1 VSRSP
6 YGPKST
12 GKSALEGIHDL
23 KVEATTTV
31 VKDPEGTEMK
41 DGVPTGDAMTVRETA
56 VSNETVTVEETA
68 KPSTAIGIA
77 HRATTPILL
86 GAPSATDAKRRGPM
100 EAEAEESDPEE
111 TEGVGSSAETIAD
124 ETTGEMEG
132 SVTTGTTAD
141 GTTGEMEGSVT
152 TGTTGEMEG
161 SVTTGTTADGTTGET
176 EGSVTTGTTA
186 DGTTGE
192 TEGSVTTGTTGG
204 ADEERVGISTPTIG
218 RVRRATI
225 QISRFE
231 TFATDVKLHAPAE
244 EEAVETT
251 EEASGATTGTTTA
264 EGIASSETTTAGEGT
279 NGVTMTV
286 VEETVDKTT
295 VVHHPTALTDA
306 QEANARVMHT
316 TNLRKTSGRPRLGN
330 LTGNA
335 TIEVEAWLQSRI
347 TSTLW
352 KPWKTATESVQRPK
366 QKERP
371 NWTKTILRLGPYT
384 LKRACLQ
391 RALLPR

>member
-1 VSRSP
+1 MASRSP
-6 YGPKST
+6 YGPRSS

-31 VKDPEGTEMK
+31 VKDREGTEVK
-41 DGVPTGDAMTVRETA
+41 GGLTTGDAMTVRETA

-86 GAPSATDAKRRGPM
+86 GAPSATDAKHRGPM
-100 EAEAEESDPEE
+100 AAEAEESDPEE
-111 TEGVGSSAETIAD
+111 TEGVGSSAE
-124 ETTGEMEG
+124 
-132 SVTTGTTAD
+132 
-141 GTTGEMEGSVT
+141 
-152 TGTTGEMEG
+152 
-161 SVTTGTTADGTTGET
+161 TTADGTTGET

-186 DGTTGE
+186 DGTTG
-192 TEGSVTTGTTGG
+192 G
-204 ADEERVGISTPTIG
+204 ADDERVGISTPTIG

-231 TFATDVKLHAPAE
+231 MFATDVKLHAPAE

-251 EEASGATTGTTTA
+251 EEASGATTGATTA

-279 NGVTMTV
+279 NAVTMTV

-330 LTGNA
+330 LTENA

-371 NWTKTILRLGPYT
+371 NWTKTILRLGPFM

-391 RALLPR
+391 RALLQR

>member
-1 VSRSP
+1 MASRSP
-6 YGPKST
+6 YGPRSS

-23 KVEATTTV
+23 KAEITTTV
-31 VKDPEGTEMK
+31 VKDRKGTEVK
-41 DGVPTGDAMTVRETA
+41 GGLTTGDAMTVRETA

-86 GAPSATDAKRRGPM
+86 GAPSATDAKHRGPM
-100 EAEAEESDPEE
+100 AAEAEESDPEE
-111 TEGVGSSAETIAD
+111 TEGVGSSAETTAD
-124 ETTGEMEG
+124 GTTGGMEGSVTTETTDDGTTGGMEG
-132 SVTTGTTAD
+132 SVTTGTTDD
-141 GTTGEMEGSVT
+141 GTTEETEGSVT
-152 TGTTGEMEG
+152 TGTTD
-161 SVTTGTTADGTTGET
+161 DGTTGET
-176 EGSVTTGTTA
+176 EGSVTTGTTD
-186 DGTTGE
+186 DGTTR
-192 TEGSVTTGTTGG
+192 G
-204 ADEERVGISTPTIG
+204 ADDERVGISTPTIG

-231 TFATDVKLHAPAE
+231 TLATDVKLHAPAE

-251 EEASGATTGTTTA
+251 EEASGATTGPTTA
-264 EGIASSETTTAGEGT
+264 EGIARSETTTAGEGT
-279 NGVTMTV
+279 NAVTMTV

-295 VVHHPTALTDA
+295 VVHHPTALTGA
-306 QEANARVMHT
+306 PEANARVMHT

-330 LTGNA
+330 LTENA

-352 KPWKTATESVQRPK
+352 KPWKTATGSVQRPK

-371 NWTKTILRLGPYT
+371 NWTKTILKLGPYT

-391 RALLPR
+391 RALLQR

>member
-1 VSRSP
+1 LGSRSP

-41 DGVPTGDAMTVRETA
+41 DGVPTGDAMTGRETA

-152 TGTTGEMEG
+152 TGTT
-161 SVTTGTTADGTTGET
+161 
-176 EGSVTTGTTA
+176 A

-264 EGIASSETTTAGEGT
+264 VGIASSETTTAGEGT